1 MARVRLPGGDLEY
14 AVLAELWELGVASAR
29 EIHAQVGEPAALV
42 YTTIAKVLDRLRDK
56 GLVTRERRGKAFRYR
71 AAVARAEVEHARART
86 VLRHLLGSRPHGAVA
101 ALVEAVESIDSRL
114 LEELEQAV
122 AARRR
127 AKHGA

>member
-71 AAVARAEVEHARART
+71 AAVARAEVEHAHART
-86 VLRHLLGSRPHGAVA
+86 VLGRLLGSRPHGAVA
-101 ALVEAVESIDSRL
+101 ALVEAVESIDPRL